1 MDNLDEFKSLRTS
14 DTLMSDIFAGRKFRG
29 LKKPRNFCIFAEF
42 NFAVRGFEI
51 IEIRD
56 LRRFFT
62 EKRPIQK
69 YSRN

>member
-1 MDNLDEFKSLRTS
+1 MVQAYRNVDKKASLP
-14 DTLMSDIFAGRKFRG
+14 RG